1 MQLKLRMVIK
11 MKIKICC
18 LCKEKYE
25 GYGNNADP
33 LSIGKCCDKCN
44 ADVIIERIK
53 LSKQDKW

>member
-1 MQLKLRMVIK
+1 
-11 MKIKICC
+11 MKTKICC